1 MTEPRGR
8 YVPHLWLAA
17 MIAIWGGSY
26 AVVKASLGTLP
37 PFTVISV
44 RFWIAALCMLPFAL
58 VGPRSAWRTTRGP
71 GLTAGCALALGY
83 NLQTVGMQYT
93 SASMAG
99 FLAGLIVPLVAIGGC
114 LFFGARFGRWSAAG
128 LGLAML
134 GMTLLCWPEPDGTDT
149 ALGIVLQLIATVS
162 YVAHILLLSRF
173 GSSMPTAPFCTWQM
187 VVVALVGSACL
198 PFESMLVENPVATW
212 TLPAVLLMAYLAL
225 LASALGV
232 GVQSRVQHRIPP
244 MHLALLFALQP
255 LFAAFFGWLT
265 LGERL
270 GTAQLLGGAAIVAGV
285 IVTSFDRVAAKTQ
298 QAASPTAA

>member
-1 MTEPRGR
+1 
-8 YVPHLWLAA
+8 

-26 AVVKASLGTLP
+26 AVVKGMLAHAT
-37 PFTVISV
+37 PFTVIAV
-44 RFWIAALCMLPFAL
+44 RFAIAAACLLPFGLA
-58 VGPRSAWRTTRGP
+58 GARRDWRTTLGP
-71 GLTAGCALALGY
+71 GLKAGVALALGY

-114 LFFGARFGRWSAAG
+114 VFFGARFGKWSAAG
-128 LGLAML
+128 LLLAML
-134 GMTLLCWPEPDGTDT
+134 GMTLLCWPDPSSQDR
-149 ALGIVLQLIATVS
+149 ALGIVLQLLATVS
-162 YVAHILLLSRF
+162 YVGHILLLSRF

-187 VVVALVGSACL
+187 LVVTLVAAVML
-198 PFESMLVENPVATW
+198 PFESQLVEAQQANWNVTAW
-212 TLPAVLLMAYLAL
+212 LLMGYLAV

-265 LGERL
+265 LGETMQVAHL
-270 GTAQLLGGAAIVAGV
+270 VGGAAIVAGV
-285 IVTSFDRVAAKTQ
+285 IVTSMERA
-298 QAASPTAA
+298 TAQ

>member
-1 MTEPRGR
+1 MTQPLGR

-26 AVVKASLGTLP
+26 AVVKASLGALP
-37 PFTVISV
+37 PFTVIAV
-44 RFWIAALCMLPFAL
+44 RFWVAALCLLPFAL
-58 VGPRSAWRTTRGP
+58 VGPRRDWRTTLGP

-128 LGLAML
+128 LALAML

-173 GSSMPTAPFCTWQM
+173 GSSMPTATFCTWQM
-187 VVVALVGSACL
+187 LVVAFVGSLCL
-198 PFESMLVENPVATW
+198 PFETLLVENPTANW
-212 TLPAVLLMAYLAL
+212 TLPAVLLLAYLAV

-232 GVQSRVQHRIPP
+232 GVQSRVQHRIPS

-270 GTAQLLGGAAIVAGV
+270 GVPQLLGGAAIVAGV
-285 IVTSFDRVAAKTQ
+285 VVTSLERAA
-298 QAASPTAA
+298 AAPAQTSLAQ